1 MDRSAVLAKVIEI
14 FSDVMEVEPEQASAN
29 TTAEDVE
36 SWDSVSHIRLIMSV
50 ESAFGTTFTSEEIGG
65 IQRLGD
71 VADTLTMR
79 MGQ

>member
-1 MDRSAVLAKVIEI
+1 MDRSGVLAKVIEI
-14 FSDVMEVEPEQASAN
+14 FSDVMEVDPEQASAD

-36 SWDSVSHIRLIMSV
+36 SWDSVSHIRLIISV
-50 ESAFGTTFTSEEIGG
+50 ESAFGTTFTSAEIGS

-71 VADTLTMR
+71 VADTLTIK